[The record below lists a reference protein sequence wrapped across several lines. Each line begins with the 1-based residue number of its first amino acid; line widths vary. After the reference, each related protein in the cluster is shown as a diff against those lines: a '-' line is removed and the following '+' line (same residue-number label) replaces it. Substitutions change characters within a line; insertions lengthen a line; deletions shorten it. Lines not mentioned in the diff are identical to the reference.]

1 MVNPVLEQRQ
11 QHYQPRLQISR
22 LCEQLEERI
31 AKKRWEF
38 QHTSFDPLTL
48 WKIANEVD
56 AFNWVLRKVQIQIQ
70 SGMEKST
77 SENIIDRIIIQLR
90 KELLRIERYLVRPSK
105 VNFESSIRKRDRL
118 KSRVSAIE
126 WSLFQIHFLLAETL
140 QEEGKSH

>member
-11 QHYQPRLQISR
+11 QHYQPRLQINR
-22 LCEQLEERI
+22 LCEHLEERI

-48 WKIANEVD
+48 WRISNEVD
-56 AFNWVLRKVQIQIQ
+56 AFNWVLQKVQIQ

-77 SENIIDRIIIQLR
+77 SENIIDRIIIQLK

-105 VNFESSIRKRDRL
+105 VNFESSIRKRDIL

-140 QEEGKSH
+140 QEEEKS

>member
-11 QHYQPRLQISR
+11 QHYQPRLQINR
-22 LCEQLEERI
+22 LCEHLEERI

-48 WKIANEVD
+48 WRISNEVD
-56 AFNWVLRKVQIQIQ
+56 AFNWVLQKVQIQ

-77 SENIIDRIIIQLR
+77 SENIIDRIIIQLK

-105 VNFESSIRKRDRL
+105 VKFESSIGKRDRL
-118 KSRVSAIE
+118 KSRASAIE
-126 WSLFQIHFLLAETL
+126 WTLFQIHFLLAETL